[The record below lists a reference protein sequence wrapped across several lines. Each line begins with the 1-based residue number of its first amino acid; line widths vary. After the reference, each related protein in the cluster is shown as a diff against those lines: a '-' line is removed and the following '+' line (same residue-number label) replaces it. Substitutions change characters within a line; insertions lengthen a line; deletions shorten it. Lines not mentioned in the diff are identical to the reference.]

1 MSLSEKPALSQCRLD
16 LWLWAAR
23 FYKTRNLAAL
33 NIKKG
38 LVRLSGKSKTKP
50 GSLINLDSQ
59 LVIDQNFVR
68 KTVLVEE
75 IAVKRVSSAKAK
87 SFYKIIFEDSQEGA
101 KFFQARTRYK
111 PDKKMRRNL
120 KALKEKLKLFVDTEI
135 INEYKKEN
143 NLNISQV
150 NSISSNV
157 AQKITNHFAHSLKD
171 KSIAPEKSLE
181 LINKIFQ
188 L

>member
-23 FYKTRNLAAL
+23 FYRTRSIAAL

-38 LVRLSGKSKTKP
+38 LVRLSGKTKTKP
-50 GSLINLDSQ
+50 ASLINLDSQ
-59 LVIDQNFVR
+59 LVIEQNFVK

-101 KFFQARTRYK
+101 KFFQARAKYK

-120 KALKEKLKLFVDTEI
+120 KALIEKL
-135 INEYKKEN
+135 
-143 NLNISQV
+143 
-150 NSISSNV
+150 
-157 AQKITNHFAHSLKD
+157 HFLSD
-171 KSIAPEKSLE
+171 
-181 LINKIFQ
+181 N
-188 L
+188 